1 MSKMQHWRDN
11 PEEELACIIER
22 GELSTFWNS
31 NIDLVI
37 GPGETLVWIKDGK
50 IEDIVTQARLN
61 NVGGGFRNWLSTKV
75 ISGQDVRMLIVD
87 NKPFKIQ
94 IGAEGNTSD
103 NVKQVGT
110 ATLTLRLNHEQANR
124 IAGVLKEKA
133 VKVTRGFFRKREV
146 IEGYETKL
154 LRSDIEQMFAEEA
167 NAKVFGPT
175 IRRFSAAE
183 FGSSDVSSRVESA
196 AQIELRNTLDLW
208 GMSLE
213 NVYVSWGSNKYQE
226 WMATRAPTQWGKIA
240 KREDS
245 LQEEKWKD
253 EDSERERERKKRGKR
268 ANFEEDMD
276 DEDYDFE
283 LEARKRKREKRKR
296 EWDREDRKED
306 RGDEIEETVH
316 SEDVDDV
323 KSDRKR
329 DRDKKDETQKLDLD
343 KQEWEQDKE
352 ELSDLMDLKDRMHD
366 KKMEEKKLD
375 QESEQKLA
383 EIKADADKSKYDLE
397 TYEKGADKADKRSK
411 DVIDA
416 VSGRNKTSKESSK
429 KNE

>member
-1 MSKMQHWRDN
+1 MSKMEHWRED
-11 PEEELACIIER
+11 PEEELACMIER

-31 NIDLVI
+31 NIDLVV
-37 GPGETLVWIKDGK
+37 GPGETLIWIKDGK
-50 IEDIVTQARLN
+50 IEDVVTQSRLN
-61 NVGGGFRNWLSTKV
+61 NIGGGFRNWLSTKV
-75 ISGQDVRMLIVD
+75 ISGQDVKMLIVD

-103 NVKQVGT
+103 NVKQAGT

-133 VKVTRGFFRKREV
+133 IKVTRGFFRKREV

-183 FGSSDVSSRVESA
+183 FGSSEVGSRIESA

-213 NVYVSWGSNKYQE
+213 NVYVTWGSNQYQE

-240 KREDS
+240 RREDAI
-245 LQEEKWKD
+245 QDEKWED
-253 EDSERERERKKRGKR
+253 EDWERERERKKRRKR
-268 ANFEEDMD
+268 ADFEDSMD

-283 LEARKRKREKRKR
+283 LEARRRKREKRRR

-306 RGDEIEETVH
+306 RVDEIDETVH
-316 SEDVDDV
+316 SEDMEDV
-323 KSDRKR
+323 KTDRKR
-329 DRDKKDETQKLDLD
+329 ERDKKDEEQKLDLE
-343 KQEWEQDKE
+343 KKEWEQDKE
-352 ELSDLMDLKDRMHD
+352 ELSDLMDLKDRMHSN
-366 KKMEEKKLD
+366 KMEEKRLD
-375 QESEQKLA
+375 QEGEQKLA
-383 EIKADADKSKYDLE
+383 EIKADADKSKYDME
-397 TYEKGADKADKRSK
+397 TYEKGADKADKRNK
-411 DVIDA
+411 DVMDA
-416 VSGRNKTSKESSK
+416 VSGRSSGSSSSSK

>member
-1 MSKMQHWRDN
+1 MSKMKHWRED
-11 PEEELACIIER
+11 PEEELACMIER

-31 NIDLVI
+31 NVDLVV
-37 GPGETLVWIKDGK
+37 GPGETLIWIKDGK
-50 IEDIVTQARLN
+50 IEDVVTQSRLN
-61 NVGGGFRNWLSTKV
+61 NIGGGFRNWLATKV
-75 ISGQDVRMLIVD
+75 ISGQDVKMLIVD

-103 NVKQVGT
+103 NVIQEGT

-183 FGSSDVSSRVESA
+183 FGNSNVSSRIESA
-196 AQIELRNTLDLW
+196 AQIELKNTLELW

-213 NVYVSWGSNKYQE
+213 NVYVAWGSNEYQE

-240 KREDS
+240 RREDAI
-245 LQEEKWKD
+245 QDEKWKD
-253 EDSERERERKKRGKR
+253 EDSDRDRERKRHRKR
-268 ANFEEDMD
+268 ADFEDDLD
-276 DEDYDFE
+276 DEDQDFE
-283 LEARKRKREKRKR
+283 IEARRRKSEKRKR
-296 EWDREDRKED
+296 EWNREDRKED
-306 RGDEIEETVH
+306 RDDELDETSH
-316 SEDVDDV
+316 SEDMEDV
-323 KSDRKR
+323 KTDRKR
-329 DRDKKDETQKLDLD
+329 TRDKKDGVQKLDLE
-343 KQEWEQDKE
+343 KQEWGQDKE
-352 ELSDLMDLKDRMHD
+352 ELSDLMDIKDRMHTN
-366 KKMEEKKLD
+366 KMEEKRVD
-375 QESEQKLA
+375 QEGEQKLA
-383 EIKADADKSKYDLE
+383 EIEADADKSKYDME

-416 VSGRNKTSKESSK
+416 VLGRSSGSSSSSK

>member
-1 MSKMQHWRDN
+1 MSKMDHWRED
-11 PEEELACIIER
+11 PDEELACMIER

-31 NIDLVI
+31 NVDLVI

-50 IEDIVTQARLN
+50 IEDVVTQSRLN
-61 NVGGGFRNWLSTKV
+61 NIGGGFRNWLSTKV
-75 ISGQDVRMLIVD
+75 ISGQDVKMLIVD

-103 NVKQVGT
+103 NVIQEGT

-183 FGSSDVSSRVESA
+183 FGSSNVGSRIESA

-213 NVYVSWGSNKYQE
+213 NVYVSWGSNEYQK
-226 WMATRAPTQWGKIA
+226 WMATRAPTQWSKIA

-245 LQEEKWKD
+245 IQDEKWKD
-253 EDSERERERKKRGKR
+253 EDWDKERERKQRRRR
-268 ANFEEDMD
+268 ADFEDDLD
-276 DEDYDFE
+276 DEDQDFE
-283 LEARKRKREKRKR
+283 IEARKRKREKRKI
-296 EWDREDRKED
+296 EWDRDDRKED
-306 RGDEIEETVH
+306 RVDELDETVH
-316 SEDVDDV
+316 SEDMTDIKADH
-323 KSDRKR
+323 KR
-329 DRDKKDETQKLDLD
+329 TRDKK
-343 KQEWEQDKE
+343 EWEQDKE
-352 ELSDLMDLKDRMHD
+352 ELSDLMDVKDRMHAN
-366 KKMEEKKLD
+366 KMEKKRLE
-375 QESEQKLA
+375 QEGEQKLA
-383 EIKADADKSKYDLE
+383 GIKADADKSKYDME

-411 DVIDA
+411 DIIDA
-416 VSGRNKTSKESSK
+416 VSGRNSGSSSSSK

>member
-1 MSKMQHWRDN
+1 MSKMNHWRED
-11 PEEELACIIER
+11 PDEELACMIER

-31 NIDLVI
+31 NVDLVI
-37 GPGETLVWIKDGK
+37 GPGETLIWIKDGK
-50 IEDIVTQARLN
+50 IEDVVTQSRLN
-61 NVGGGFRNWLSTKV
+61 NIGGGFRNWLSTKV
-75 ISGQDVRMLIVD
+75 ISGQDVKMLIVD

-103 NVKQVGT
+103 NVIQEGT

-183 FGSSDVSSRVESA
+183 FGSSNVGSRIESA

-213 NVYVSWGSNKYQE
+213 NVYVSWGSNEYQK
-226 WMATRAPTQWGKIA
+226 WMATRAPTQWSKIA

-245 LQEEKWKD
+245 IQDEKWKD
-253 EDSERERERKKRGKR
+253 EDWDKERERKQRRRR
-268 ANFEEDMD
+268 ADFEDDLD
-276 DEDYDFE
+276 DEDQDFE
-283 LEARKRKREKRKR
+283 IEARKRKREKRKK
-296 EWDREDRKED
+296 EWDRDDRKED
-306 RGDEIEETVH
+306 RVDELDETVH
-316 SEDVDDV
+316 SEGMTDIKADH
-323 KSDRKR
+323 KR
-329 DRDKKDETQKLDLD
+329 TRDKK
-343 KQEWEQDKE
+343 EWEQDKE
-352 ELSDLMDLKDRMHD
+352 ELSDLMDVKDRMHAN
-366 KKMEEKKLD
+366 KMEKKRLE
-375 QESEQKLA
+375 QEGEQKLA
-383 EIKADADKSKYDLE
+383 GIKADADKSKYDME

-411 DVIDA
+411 DIIDA
-416 VSGRNKTSKESSK
+416 VSGRNSGSSSSSK